1 MLDAAT
7 VVDLVY
13 DQEDRD
19 RGHDDDH
26 QEILHWDSA
35 RSITPWEERD
45 RGHNR
50 DNHGL
55 CYVIRARD
63 TRGQIESRRRNRER
77 EEQEQRD
84 LMDYD
89 YYGPYYDQPQRQQSL
104 EVGHIPGGI
113 KAYSVDLKQ
122 VRSLVNFK
130 PSEIEKYNG
139 STNLVE
145 WLKVYQH
152 AIEAARGDSYIMEN
166 YLPVCLSSSAMTW
179 LLGLPAGSIRSW
191 NHLR

>member
-1 MLDAAT
+1 
-7 VVDLVY
+7 
-13 DQEDRD
+13 
-19 RGHDDDH
+19 
-26 QEILHWDSA
+26 
-35 RSITPWEERD
+35 
-45 RGHNR
+45 
-50 DNHGL
+50 
-55 CYVIRARD
+55 
-63 TRGQIESRRRNRER
+63 
-77 EEQEQRD
+77 
-84 LMDYD
+84 MDYD

-145 WLKVYQH
+145 WLEVYQH

-179 LLGLPAGSIRSW
+179 LLGSLQGQFDLGTTCASYSPATFMPHVHNRE
-191 NHLR
+191 